1 MRKFFSAVVA
11 LLVATALL
19 AMPAYASEVTA
30 EATEEVTPTVTEEAT
45 ENATEGN
52 VEATEAATEEET
64 TEEVTEAPTEEV
76 TEEET
81 ETEPVGIVEGL
92 PAEAD
97 RDWLINAI
105 KTAKPDEVE
114 FIKGYIEDALVAME
128 GKNYTG
134 WEWAYKIV
142 EDNAEWLACLVVGLG
157 FIAAAVVA
165 IVKYRR
171 EKILINNSVEAVNIA
186 EKKMEELT
194 AKTDKYEKTVGDV
207 VVAVGAMLEYL
218 KERDDALEAQA
229 KDLQARDD
237 QVIASNQ
244 NAINAKILLADVL
257 GELIQLSNIPQI
269 RKDEIYS
276 KHETAKN
283 HILNEMMGGGDR
295 DESEV

>member
-52 VEATEAATEEET
+52 VEATEATTEEET
-64 TEEVTEAPTEEV
+64 TEEVTEAP

-128 GKNYTG
+128 GITYTE
-134 WEWAYKIV
+134 WEWVYKIIA
-142 EDNAEWLACLVVGLG
+142 DNAEWIACLTVGLG
-157 FIAAAVVA
+157 FLAAAVVM
-165 IVKYRR
+165 IIKYRR
-171 EKILINNSVEAVNIA
+171 EKTLINNAAAAANASEEKMA
-186 EKKMEELT
+186 EMTQKVAEYDKRIKTLTDTVTQAILLMQTHDDELAA
-194 AKTDKYEKTVGDV
+194 AKQELIKRDET
-207 VVAVGAMLEYL
+207 VVANDKLNVNAM
-218 KERDDALEAQA
+218 
-229 KDLQARDD
+229 
-237 QVIASNQ
+237 
-244 NAINAKILLADVL
+244 ILLADVV
-257 GELIQLSNIPQI
+257 GDLIQLSSAPQI
-269 RKDEIYS
+269 RKDEFYS
-276 KHETAKN
+276 RHATAKN
-283 HILNEMMGGGDR
+283 NIIAQTMGGER
-295 DESEV
+295 HDESKD

>member
-11 LLVATALL
+11 LMVATALL

-30 EATEEVTPTVTEEAT
+30 EATEEVTLTVTEEAT
-45 ENATEGN
+45 QNATEEN

-64 TEEVTEAPTEEV
+64 TEEITEAP

-81 ETEPVGIVEGL
+81 ETEPVGIVEGM

-105 KTAKPDEVE
+105 KAAKPDEVE

-128 GKNYTG
+128 GIEYTE
-134 WEWAYKIV
+134 WEWIYKII
-142 EDNAEWLACLVVGLG
+142 EDNVEWFACLIVGLG
-157 FIAAAVVA
+157 FLAAAVVV

-171 EKILINNSVEAVNIA
+171 EKTLINNAAASANA
-186 EKKMEELT
+186 SEKKMGEMTEQ
-194 AKTDKYEKTVGDV
+194 
-207 VVAVGAMLEYL
+207 VAGYDETIKILSDAVT
-218 KERDDALEAQA
+218 KALEQLKIHNDELAA
-229 KDLQARDD
+229 AGKELIKRDEA
-237 QVIASNQ
+237 VIAAA
-244 NAINAKILLADVL
+244 NADVHAMILLADIVDD
-257 GELIQLSNIPQI
+257 LIQLSNIPQI

-283 HILNEMMGGGDR
+283 HINAQAMGGDANN
-295 DESEV
+295 ESKS

>member
-52 VEATEAATEEET
+52 VEATEAATEEE
-64 TEEVTEAPTEEV
+64 VTEAPTEEEAA
-76 TEEET
+76 EEET

>member
-30 EATEEVTPTVTEEAT
+30 EATEEVTHTVTEEAT

-52 VEATEAATEEET
+52 VEATEAATE
-64 TEEVTEAPTEEV
+64 EEVTEAPTEEV

-128 GKNYTG
+128 GITYTE
-134 WEWAYKIV
+134 WEWVYKIIA
-142 EDNAEWLACLVVGLG
+142 DNAEWIACLTVGLG
-157 FIAAAVVA
+157 FLAAAVVM
-165 IVKYRR
+165 IIKYRR
-171 EKILINNSVEAVNIA
+171 EKILINNAAGAANASEEKMA
-186 EKKMEELT
+186 EMVQKVAEYDERINTLT
-194 AKTDKYEKTVGDV
+194 ETV
-207 VVAVGAMLEYL
+207 
-218 KERDDALEAQA
+218 AQA
-229 KDLQARDD
+229 ILLMQTHDDKLAAAEQELIKRDET
-237 QVIASNQ
+237 VIANDKLNV
-244 NAINAKILLADVL
+244 NAMILLADVV
-257 GELIQLSNIPQI
+257 GDLIQISSVPQI
-269 RKDEIYS
+269 RKDELYS
-276 KHETAKN
+276 RHATAKN
-283 HILNEMMGGGDR
+283 NIIAQTMGGEKH
-295 DESEV
+295 DESTD